1 LSQPE
6 KTLSSCFELPASL
19 EWLIKPIR
27 TETFFNEYWEKQP
40 LVVRRAQSEYFA
52 PLLSLDDVD
61 RVITTLNLTYP
72 NITIKNAEKEV
83 TVGEYTT
90 TSGALD
96 VAAIYQL
103 FNAGSTIVLAF
114 LDGVLPP
121 LAWLCR
127 GLEGELNFPL
137 QANVYLTPARGQ
149 GAKHHYDTHDV
160 FVLQMIGSKR
170 WTMYGTP
177 VELPLGNQDFDP
189 KIHDR
194 GTPSM
199 EFELEP
205 GDLAY
210 IPRGVMHDAR
220 SSEEVSLH
228 ITVGV
233 LCYRWA
239 DLLLEFLAE
248 SSLRD
253 PALRRGLPPGFARE
267 ESARRQAQQD
277 FVSLLE
283 RLAKNSDCGP
293 VLSRFGDQWIS
304 ACPPLLRG
312 QMDQIELLN
321 KIRIASVVGTR
332 SGVVFRIEKGVDS
345 MTVHAFARK
354 LIFPAY
360 VDAALQ
366 FALNHHRFSVRD
378 LQGNLDDNG
387 KLVLVRRLVREG
399 LLLILTV

>member
-1 LSQPE
+1 M
-6 KTLSSCFELPASL
+6 SSPFDLPASL
-19 EWLIKPIR
+19 EWLINPINP
-27 TETFFNEYWEKQP
+27 ETFFNEYWEKQP
-40 LVVRRAQSEYFA
+40 LLIRRAQQEYFA

-61 RVITTLNLTYP
+61 RAITTLNLTYP

-83 TVGEYTT
+83 RVADYTA

-96 VAAIYQL
+96 VAAVYQL
-103 FNAGSTIVLAF
+103 FNEGSTIVLAF
-114 LDGVLPP
+114 LDSVLPP

-160 FVLQMIGSKR
+160 FVLQMVGSKR

-177 VELPLGNQDFDP
+177 VELPLGSQDFDP
-189 KIHDR
+189 QIHDR
-194 GTPSM
+194 GAPSM

-210 IPRGVMHDAR
+210 IPRGIMHDAR
-220 SSEEVSLH
+220 SSEQLSLH

-239 DLLLEFLAE
+239 DLLLEFVAE
-248 SSLRD
+248 STLRD
-253 PALRRGLPPGFARE
+253 PALRRGLPPGFARK
-267 ESARRQAQQD
+267 ESARRQAQQV

-283 RLAKNSDCGP
+283 RLAINSDCGP
-293 VLSRFGDQWIS
+293 LLSRFGDQWIS
-304 ACPPLLRG
+304 ACPPILRG

-321 KIRIASVVGTR
+321 QISIGSVVGAR
-332 SGVVFRIEKGVDS
+332 SGAVFRIEKGVES
-345 MTVHAFARK
+345 TTVHAFARK
-354 LIFPAY
+354 LTFPAY

-366 FALNHHRFSVRD
+366 FALNQPRFPVRD
-378 LQGNLDDNG
+378 LKGKLDDQG
-387 KLVLVRRLVREG
+387 KLVLVRRLVQEG
-399 LLLILTV
+399 LMVVHAV

>member
-1 LSQPE
+1 M
-6 KTLSSCFELPASL
+6 SSCFELPASL
-19 EWLIKPIR
+19 EWLIKPIS

-40 LVVRRAQSEYFA
+40 LVIRRAEREYFA

-72 NITIKNAEKEV
+72 NITIKNAETEV
-83 TVGEYTT
+83 GVADYTAT
-90 TSGALD
+90 GGALD
-96 VAAIYQL
+96 VAAVYQL

-114 LDGVLPP
+114 LDSVLPP
-121 LAWLCR
+121 LVWLCR

-160 FVLQMIGSKR
+160 FVLQIVGSKR

-177 VELPLGNQDFDP
+177 VKLPLGNQDFDS

-194 GTPSM
+194 GSPSM

-210 IPRGVMHDAR
+210 IPRGVVHDAR

-253 PALRRGLPPGFARE
+253 GALRTGLPPGFARK
-267 ESARRQAQQD
+267 ESARHEAQQI
-277 FVSLLE
+277 FVGLLK
-283 RLAKNSDCGP
+283 RLATNSDCGP
-293 VLSRFGDQWIS
+293 LLSRFGDQWIS
-304 ACPPLLRG
+304 ACPPMLRG
-312 QMDQIELLN
+312 QMDQIELLQ
-321 KIRIASVVGTR
+321 KIRIESVVGAR
-332 SGVVFRIEKGVDS
+332 SGAVFRMEKSVDS
-345 MTVHAFARK
+345 TTVHAFARK
-354 LIFPAY
+354 LTFPAY
-360 VDAALQ
+360 VDAALE
-366 FALNHHRFSVRD
+366 FALHQPRFSVHD
-378 LQGNLDDNG
+378 LEGNLDDNG

-399 LLLILTV
+399 LLSVLAI

>member
-1 LSQPE
+1 M
-6 KTLSSCFELPASL
+6 SSSFELPASL
-19 EWLIKPIR
+19 EWLLKPIN

-40 LVVRRAQSEYFA
+40 LVIRRAQKEYFA

-72 NITIKNAEKEV
+72 NITMKNAETEV
-83 TVGEYTT
+83 RVADYTAP
-90 TSGALD
+90 SGALD
-96 VAAIYQL
+96 VAAVYQL
-103 FNAGSTIVLAF
+103 FDQGSTIVLAF
-114 LDGVLPP
+114 LDSVLPP
-121 LAWLCR
+121 LLWLCR
-127 GLEGELNFPL
+127 GLERELNFPL

-160 FVLQMIGSKR
+160 FVLQIVGTKR

-177 VELPLGNQDFDP
+177 VELPLANQDFDP
-189 KIHDR
+189 NLHDR

-199 EFELEP
+199 DFELEP

-220 SSEEVSLH
+220 SSEELSLH

-239 DLLLEFLAE
+239 DLLLEFVSE

-253 PALRRGLPPGFARE
+253 AALRRGLPPGFACK
-267 ESARRQAQQD
+267 ESTRRQAQQI
-277 FVSLLE
+277 FLSLLK
-283 RLAKNSDCGP
+283 RLATDSDCGP
-293 VLSRFGDQWIS
+293 LLSRFGDQWIS

-312 QMDQIELLN
+312 QMDQINWLN
-321 KIRIASVVGTR
+321 RINIDSVVGAR
-332 SGVVFRIEKGVDS
+332 SGVVFRIEKGVGS
-345 MTVHAFARK
+345 TTVHAFARK
-354 LIFPAY
+354 VTFPVY
-360 VDAALQ
+360 VEAALQ
-366 FALNHHRFSVRD
+366 FALNQPRFSVRD
-378 LQGNLDDNG
+378 LTGNLDENG

-399 LLLILTV
+399 LLLVLAV

>member
-1 LSQPE
+1 M
-6 KTLSSCFELPASL
+6 SSCFELPASL
-19 EWLIKPIR
+19 EWLIKPIN
-27 TETFFNEYWEKQP
+27 TETFFHEYWEKQP
-40 LVVRRAQSEYFA
+40 LVIRRAQREYFA

-61 RVITTLNLTYP
+61 RVITTLNLTHP
-72 NITIKNAEKEV
+72 NITIKNAETEV
-83 TVGEYTT
+83 TVAEYTT
-90 TSGALD
+90 AGGALD
-96 VAAIYQL
+96 VAAVYQL
-103 FNAGSTIVLAF
+103 FHAGSTIVLAF
-114 LDGVLPP
+114 LDNVLPP
-121 LAWLCR
+121 LVWLCR

-160 FVLQMIGSKR
+160 FVLQIVGSKR

-177 VELPLGNQDFDP
+177 VELPLGNQDFNS

-253 PALRRGLPPGFARE
+253 AVLRRGLPPGFARK
-267 ESARRQAQQD
+267 ESARLEAQQI

-283 RLAKNSDCGP
+283 RLATNSDCGP
-293 VLSRFGDQWIS
+293 LLSRFGDQWIS

-321 KIRIASVVGTR
+321 QIRIESVVGAR
-332 SGVVFRIEKGVDS
+332 SGAVFRIEKSVES
-345 MTVHAFARK
+345 TTVHAFARK
-354 LIFPAY
+354 LTFPAY
-360 VDAALQ
+360 VDAALR
-366 FALNHHRFSVRD
+366 FALYQPRFSVRD
-378 LQGNLDDNG
+378 LKGNLDDNG

-399 LLLILTV
+399 LLAVLAV

>member
-1 LSQPE
+1 MPQLE
-6 KTLSSCFELPASL
+6 KTLSSSFELPASL
-19 EWLIKPIR
+19 EWLIKPIN

-40 LVVRRAQSEYFA
+40 LVIRRAQKQYFA

-83 TVGEYTT
+83 KVADYTAT
-90 TSGALD
+90 TGALD
-96 VAAIYQL
+96 VAAVYQL
-103 FNAGSTIVLAF
+103 FNEGSTIVLAF
-114 LDGVLPP
+114 LDNVLPP
-121 LAWLCR
+121 LACLCR

-160 FVLQMIGSKR
+160 FVLQIVGSKR
-170 WTMYGTP
+170 WSMYGTP
-177 VELPLGNQDFDP
+177 VELPLANQDFDP
-189 KIHDR
+189 KIHER

-210 IPRGVMHDAR
+210 IPRGIMHDAR
-220 SSEEVSLH
+220 SSEELSLH

-233 LCYRWA
+233 LCYRWV
-239 DLLLEFLAE
+239 DLLLEFVAE

-253 PALRRGLPPGFARE
+253 AALRRGLPPGFARK
-267 ESARRQAQQD
+267 ESARRHAQQV
-277 FVSLLE
+277 FVSLLN
-283 RLAKNSDCGP
+283 RLATNSDCGSL
-293 VLSRFGDQWIS
+293 LSRFGDQFIS

-321 KIRIASVVGTR
+321 KISIGSVVGAR
-332 SGVVFRIEKGVDS
+332 SGSVFRIERGVGS
-345 MTVHAFARK
+345 TTVHAFARK
-354 LIFPAY
+354 LTFPAY
-360 VDAALQ
+360 VEAALQ
-366 FALNHHRFSVRD
+366 FALNEPRFSVRD
-378 LQGNLDDNG
+378 LEGNLDDHG

-399 LLLILTV
+399 LMVVLAV